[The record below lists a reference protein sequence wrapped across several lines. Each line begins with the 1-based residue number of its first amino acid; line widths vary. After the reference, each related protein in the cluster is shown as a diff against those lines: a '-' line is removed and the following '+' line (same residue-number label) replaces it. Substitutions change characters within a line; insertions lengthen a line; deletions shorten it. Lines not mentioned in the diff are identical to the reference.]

1 MITNPPL
8 KETKIV
14 GSVGRDL
21 LKGLNGSWFSDEKI
35 LKRFRDYLEDCLETN
50 FKSKANV
57 VLANQG
63 RVELRQY
70 GEFPSNMHLDLN
82 GFGERCWEE
91 FKRNRLSEAN

>member
-1 MITNPPL
+1 MVSQTVT
-8 KETKIV
+8 EVKIV

-21 LKGLNGSWFSDEKI
+21 LQGLNGSWFSDEKL

-50 FKSKANV
+50 FKSKAKV

-70 GEFPSNMHLDLN
+70 GDYPAHLHLDLN
-82 GFGERCWEE
+82 TFGERCWED
-91 FKRNRLSEAN
+91 FKRNKLGDS